1 MKLYYSP
8 SACSLSPHIVANELG
23 LAIELVKV
31 DVVAKRTEHGEDFL
45 AINPKGLVP
54 VLQLDDGTLLTEG
67 PAVVQYLAD
76 LKPEAK
82 LAPASGSM
90 ARYRLQEMLGYINS
104 ELHQGYMPLFNP
116 ACSDE
121 VRSARMAHL
130 HKHYRLLEAALGRTP
145 FLLGDRFTVTDA
157 YLFVVTRWAEFVKL
171 DLSAFPNLLAF
182 QARIAARPAV
192 QTAMRREQPAVA

>member
-31 DVVAKRTEHGEDFL
+31 DVVAKRTEQGEDFL
-45 AINPKGLVP
+45 AINPKCLVP

-76 LKPEAK
+76 LKPEAQ

-130 HKHYRLLEAALGRTP
+130 HKHYRLLEVALGRTP

-157 YLFVVTRWAEFVKL
+157 YLFVVTRWAELVKL

-182 QARIAARPAV
+182 QARIAARPAA
-192 QTAMRREQPAVA
+192 QAAMRREQLAVA

>member
-54 VLQLDDGTLLTEG
+54 VLQLDDGSLLTEG

-76 LKPEAK
+76 LKPEAQ

-130 HKHYRLLEAALGRTP
+130 HKHYRLLEAALGRAP

-192 QTAMRREQPAVA
+192 QTAMHREQLAVA

>member
-23 LAIELVKV
+23 LPIELVKV
-31 DVVAKRTEHGEDFL
+31 DTVAKRTEHGEDFL

-54 VLQLDDGTLLTEG
+54 VLGLDDGALLTEG

-76 LKPEAK
+76 LKPDAQ
-82 LAPASGSM
+82 LAPANGSM

-104 ELHQGYMPLFNP
+104 ELHQAYMPLFNP

-130 HKHYRLLEAALGRTP
+130 KKHYGLLEAALGRTP
-145 FLLGDRFTVTDA
+145 YLLGDRFTVTDA

-171 DLSAFPNLLAF
+171 DLSAFPKLLAF

-192 QTAMRREQPAVA
+192 QAAMRREQPASA

>member
-23 LAIELVKV
+23 LSIELVKV
-31 DVVAKRTEHGEDFL
+31 DLVAKRTEHGEDFL

-54 VLQLDDGTLLTEG
+54 VLQLDDGALLTEG

-76 LKPEAK
+76 LKPDAQ
-82 LAPASGSM
+82 LAAASGSM

-104 ELHQGYMPLFNP
+104 ELHQAYLPLFNP

-121 VRSARMAHL
+121 VRSARTAHL
-130 HKHYRLLEAALGRTP
+130 HKHYRLIDAALGRTP

-157 YLFVVTRWAEFVKL
+157 YLFVVTRWADIVKV
-171 DLSAFPNLLAF
+171 DLSAFPKLQAF

-192 QTAMRREQPAVA
+192 QAAMRREQPANA

>member
-23 LAIELVKV
+23 LPIELVKV
-31 DVVAKRTEHGEDFL
+31 DTVAKRTEHGEDFL

-54 VLQLDDGTLLTEG
+54 VLQLDDGALLTEG
-67 PAVVQYLAD
+67 PAVVQFLAD
-76 LKPEAK
+76 LKPDAQ
-82 LAPASGSM
+82 LAPANGSM

-104 ELHQGYMPLFNP
+104 ELHQNYMPLFDP

-121 VRSARMAHL
+121 VRNARMAQL
-130 HKHYRLLEAALGRTP
+130 KKRYALLEAALGRTP

-171 DLSAFPNLLAF
+171 DLSAFPKLLAF
-182 QARIAARPAV
+182 QTRIAARPAV
-192 QTAMRREQPAVA
+192 QAAMRREQPAGA

>member
-8 SACSLSPHIVANELG
+8 SACSLSPHIVAHELG
-23 LAIELVKV
+23 LPVELVKV
-31 DVVAKRTEHGEDFL
+31 DVVAKCTEHGEDFL

-54 VLQLDDGTLLTEG
+54 VLQLDDGSVLTEG

-76 LKPEAK
+76 LKPDAQ
-82 LAPASGSM
+82 LAPANGSM

-104 ELHQGYMPLFNP
+104 ELHQSYMPLFNP

-121 VRSARMAHL
+121 VRAARMAYL
-130 HKHYRLLEAALGRTP
+130 HKHYRLLDTALGRKP

-171 DLSAFPNLLAF
+171 DLSNFPNVLGF

-192 QTAMRREQPAVA
+192 QAAMHHEQLASA

>member
-23 LAIELVKV
+23 LPIELVKV
-31 DVVAKRTEHGEDFL
+31 DLVAKRTEHNEDFL

-54 VLQLDDGTLLTEG
+54 VLQLDNGTLLTEG

-76 LKPEAK
+76 LKPDAQ
-82 LAPASGSM
+82 LAAASSGM

-104 ELHQGYMPLFNP
+104 ELHQGYLPLFNP
-116 ACSDE
+116 TCSDE
-121 VRSARMAHL
+121 VRIARTAHL
-130 HKHYRLLEAALGRTP
+130 HKHYRLIDAALGRTP

-157 YLFVVTRWAEFVKL
+157 YLFVVTRWADIVKV
-171 DLSAFPNLLAF
+171 DLSAFPKLLAF
-182 QARIAARPAV
+182 QERIAARPAV
-192 QTAMRREQPAVA
+192 QAAMHREQLAGA

>member
-54 VLQLDDGTLLTEG
+54 VLQLDDGTVLTEG

-76 LKPEAK
+76 LKPDAQ

-130 HKHYRLLEAALGRTP
+130 HKHYRLLEATLGRTP

>member
-8 SACSLSPHIVANELG
+8 SACSLSPHIVAHELA
-23 LAIELVKV
+23 LPIELVKV
-31 DVVAKRTEHGEDFL
+31 DVVAKRTEHGENFL

-54 VLQLDDGTLLTEG
+54 VLQLDDGSVLTEG

-76 LKPEAK
+76 LKPDAQ
-82 LAPASGSM
+82 LAPANGSM

-104 ELHQGYMPLFNP
+104 ELHQSYMPLFNP

-121 VRSARMAHL
+121 VRSARMAYL
-130 HKHYRLLEAALGRTP
+130 RKHYGLLDAALGRKP
-145 FLLGDRFTVTDA
+145 FLLGERFTVTDA

-171 DLSAFPNLLAF
+171 DLSNFPNVLGF

-192 QTAMRREQPAVA
+192 QAAMRHEQPASA

>member
-23 LAIELVKV
+23 LPIELVKV
-31 DVVAKRTEHGEDFL
+31 DTVAKRTEHGEDFL
-45 AINPKGLVP
+45 AVNPKGLVP
-54 VLQLDDGTLLTEG
+54 ALRLDDGTVLTEG

-76 LKPEAK
+76 LKPDAQ
-82 LAPASGSM
+82 LAPANGSM

-104 ELHQGYMPLFNP
+104 ELHQNYMPLFNP
-116 ACSDE
+116 ACSEE
-121 VRSARMAHL
+121 VRSARMAQL
-130 HKHYRLLEAALGRTP
+130 KKRYSLLETALGRAP
-145 FLLGDRFTVTDA
+145 FLLGDRFTVSDA

-192 QTAMRREQPAVA
+192 QAAMRREQPASA

>member
-23 LAIELVKV
+23 LPIELVKV
-31 DVVAKRTEHGEDFL
+31 DTVAKRTEHGEDFL
-45 AINPKGLVP
+45 AVNPKGLVP
-54 VLQLDDGTLLTEG
+54 VLQLDDGTVLTEG

-76 LKPEAK
+76 LKPDAQ
-82 LAPASGSM
+82 LAPANGSM

-104 ELHQGYMPLFNP
+104 ELHQNYMPMFNP
-116 ACSDE
+116 ACSEE
-121 VRSARMAHL
+121 VRSARMAQL
-130 HKHYRLLEAALGRTP
+130 KKRYSLLETALGRTP
-145 FLLGDRFTVTDA
+145 FLLGDRFTVSDA

-171 DLSAFPNLLAF
+171 DLSAFPKLLAF

-192 QTAMRREQPAVA
+192 QAAMRREQPASV

>member
-8 SACSLSPHIVANELG
+8 SACSLASHIVAKELG
-23 LAIELVKV
+23 VPIELVKL
-31 DVVAKRTEHGEDFL
+31 DVPTKRTEHGEDYF

-54 VLQLDDGTLLTEG
+54 ALRLGDGTVLTEG
-67 PAVVQYLAD
+67 PTVLQYLAD
-76 LKPEAK
+76 LKPDAQ
-82 LAPASGSM
+82 LAPVNGGM

-104 ELHQGYMPLFNP
+104 ELHQSYMPLFNP

-121 VRSARMAHL
+121 VRSARMAYL
-130 HKHYRLLEAALGRTP
+130 HKHYGLIEAALGRTP
-145 FLLGDRFTVTDA
+145 YLLGDRFTVADA

-171 DLSAFPNLLAF
+171 DLSAFPKLLAF

-192 QTAMRREQPAVA
+192 QAAMHREQAASA

>member
-8 SACSLSPHIVANELG
+8 SACSLSPHIVAHELG
-23 LAIELVKV
+23 LSIELVKV

-54 VLQLDDGTLLTEG
+54 VLQLDDGSLLTEG

-76 LKPEAK
+76 LKPEAQ

-104 ELHQGYMPLFNP
+104 ELHQSYMPLFNP
-116 ACSDE
+116 VCSDE

-130 HKHYRLLEAALGRTP
+130 HKHYRLLETALGRTP

-157 YLFVVTRWAEFVKL
+157 YLYVVTRWAEFVKL

-192 QTAMRREQPAVA
+192 QTAMRREQLAVA

>member
-23 LAIELVKV
+23 LSIELVKV
-31 DVVAKRTEHGEDFL
+31 DTVAKRTEHGEDYL

-54 VLQLDDGTLLTEG
+54 ALQLDDGAVLTEG
-67 PAVVQYLAD
+67 PAIVQYLAD
-76 LKPEAK
+76 LKPDAQ
-82 LAPASGSM
+82 LVPATGSM

-104 ELHQGYMPLFNP
+104 ELHQSYLPLFNP

-121 VRSARMAHL
+121 VRSARMAYL
-130 HKHYRLLEAALGRTP
+130 HKHYRLIDAALGRAP
-145 FLLGDRFTVTDA
+145 FLLSDRFTVTDA

-192 QTAMRREQPAVA
+192 QAAMRREQLASA